1 MFAIYQDQEGITRGL
16 VSQKDPDALIFSSV
30 PKDAEPIGWM
40 HFNENSFKAHC
51 KAHREY
57 WQWVEERNSERYEN
71 NATHG
76 RGYDSKNLM
85 HTIRLLEMAYEIAC
99 EGTLRVRRPN
109 REFLLRIRAGEF
121 AYEELLAKAEHLY
134 AGLPPAFA
142 ASGLPDEPDRARVN
156 ELLIRIRR
164 AFPGSEATAI
174 APGTNPTIAG
184 TI

>member
-1 MFAIYQDQEGITRGL
+1 MR
-16 VSQKDPDALIFSSV
+16 
-30 PKDAEPIGWM
+30 
-40 HFNENSFKAHC
+40 FNENSFKAHC

-71 NATHG
+71 NAAHG

-142 ASGLPDEPDRARVN
+142 ASELPDEPDRARVN

-164 AFPGSEATAI
+164 AFSGSEATAI